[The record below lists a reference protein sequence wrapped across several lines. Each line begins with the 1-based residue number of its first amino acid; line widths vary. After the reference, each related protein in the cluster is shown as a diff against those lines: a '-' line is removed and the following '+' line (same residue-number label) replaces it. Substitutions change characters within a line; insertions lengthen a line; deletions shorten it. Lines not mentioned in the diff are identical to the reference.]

1 MADLGP
7 YNEIVKFDYGT
18 ADALISAF
26 TAAAAAIEAQ
36 AGSRSSFVATAGTE
50 FKGRFSQ
57 LFADNAR
64 VASADAME
72 LSDRLRE
79 VATGA
84 RRLKE
89 EAHAE
94 SERRRLAR
102 EWKQRRDEREAN
114 WLDSAV
120 DWFIGAE
127 DPPVGPPANEIK
139 IVTAAPRSGVRQT
152 PAPGNGGGGGGGVSA
167 ARPSD
172 LRSFATGSATLNAEL
187 SGKPGALRGNLADFA
202 ARCTHGSLSADGVV
216 TGFERWLTAND
227 QDVSWAKTIA
237 DAFAAAGG
245 EGNVSQVSD
254 AALLAALAS
263 QGIGAERQD
272 LTIDLPQTLGAPP
285 TTGYSND
292 PVNTSTGNFL
302 ETEVDLGFAGA
313 ASSLSAAR
321 TYNSMDERVGVF
333 GPGWASV
340 FETRLEL
347 DDEGASLVLADG
359 RHVRFPRLGAGW
371 DRAAGESFW
380 LNSETPAGSG
390 PSDEAGQNASALSEV
405 LVASNNAGSR
415 WVFTPAG
422 TWLSADAGPGTS
434 VSVHRDAA
442 GAVAELVHEHG
453 RRVRAEWSGERI
465 VVLAASDGRRV
476 EFEYDE
482 RGQLVSVAGPGG
494 VRRYGWNCDGLI
506 DVVTDAAGVNE
517 AVNTYDDHRRV
528 YTQVSAFGRVTRF
541 AYLPNRLTVISD
553 QDGTRSNTWVAD
565 AKGRLVGIVDAD
577 DNRQNMSYDR
587 HGNLVSV
594 TERDGAV
601 TVHAYDQRGRK
612 IRTVTPAGADISYG
626 YDDADRPVT
635 VVTESGGVVQYEYA
649 DDASRNPSLII
660 DPEGGR
666 TELTWQ
672 DCRLTEVV
680 DPVGVRVRF
689 GYDAFG
695 DLVTIT
701 NALGNTATLERDDAG
716 RVTAAVSPGGARTTY
731 IYDGAGQLRSRR
743 DADGALWKFEYA
755 PGGALAVVTDPLGAR
770 TEMNYGSHGQL
781 AGTVDPLG
789 RAVTRTLDDF
799 GNLAGIE
806 LPDGAQWRF
815 AHDALSRL
823 TRITDPA
830 GHSWQREYGSNG
842 ELTGTMDPT
851 GVRQAYS
858 VDAAAGTA
866 TVQDAFDR
874 SSMRFDEFGRP
885 VATERADGSTE
896 LVTYDRCGRPVEMVD
911 AEGGLTLLSRDAAG
925 RVIEQRSPGGA
936 STHFEFDAAGRPAA
950 STDPSGA
957 RTTLEYD
964 AESRVIARVFP
975 GGETER
981 VRYDAVG
988 RVASRYTPGRGTSSY
1003 EYDLA
1008 GRMVRAKDPSFGRRS
1023 FRYDAAGQL
1032 VEAVNGLGGKTRYG
1046 YDARGRVRSITDP
1059 LGATTRRA
1067 YNDADQ
1073 VIAETDPLGRT
1084 TTAGYDEAGR
1094 QLWQCDPEGRRS
1106 EWTYDEAGRQTSL
1119 VVNGRVQMRMSR
1131 DARSRTML
1139 VADHTRADGVE
1150 VAHLLRFNR
1159 RGQMVQRLRN
1169 GVGPSWEYD
1178 ADGNRT
1184 AMVDPLGVRTEF
1196 GRDAAG
1202 RVVTVGHPVF
1212 GRIAYEHDEAGRLVG
1227 AVASD
1232 TVQGWDYAEGALV
1245 RHTTTTVDGVD
1256 ETVIRRDEDGR
1267 IAAILANGTE
1277 TRFAY
1282 DSACQLERSLRGD
1295 AEASQWRYDL
1305 AGRLVAESI
1314 EGVAT
1319 EFAYDAA
1326 GQLRLRTSNAGTTTY
1341 DYDGL
1346 GRRTAV
1352 EEADGSARNFEWS
1365 DRGWLSA
1372 VASEA
1377 SGGEVSRSELWV
1389 DALGELG
1396 DVNGTEVWWDS
1407 AEAAPRV
1414 VALGGKS
1421 VAALP
1426 GGVTA
1431 VGETVLNAGWRS
1443 GHATD
1448 PGSPWGMSAGAVAGL
1463 PAGLSVSASGGVQVA
1478 GLDWFGARAYDPL
1491 TRGFLSVDPLDPVI
1505 GAGWAGNPYSYAGND
1520 PLHAIDPLGLSA
1532 VSEADMQAYRDGNNG
1547 ALATAGD
1554 WMADNWEYFA
1564 GGAMVVGGGILMATG
1579 VGGPLGMALIAG
1591 GADVIL
1597 QKATTGKVNWAQA
1610 AGSTVLGAVGG
1621 AAPLLLKAT
1630 RVGGMAAQAS
1640 LRVAPTANLVKSLA
1654 ANMGVNGGVGAVTSV
1669 GSHVLGQTIGGE
1681 KISARGV
1688 IASSI
1693 GGFVG
1698 GSIGGLAGPAGGSI
1712 AEHLG
1717 KPVSSLAA
1725 KTSTSLVGAAGNI
1738 SGVASTNL
1746 VAGESTGWGDLAFAG
1761 VTGAGVPFIPMPD
1774 RITQSN
1780 FDALRRIPLQQP
1792 RTLGGTF
1799 VRFEQHNTTALWGS
1813 AAAGA
1818 GIGAGLDLSWSSFG
1832 SE

>member
-1 MADLGP
+1 MTDLG
-7 YNEIVKFDYGT
+7 VFAHDVTFDDGT

-26 TAAAAAIEAQ
+26 STAASAIESQ
-36 AGSRSSFVATAGTE
+36 AGSRASYVATAGTE
-50 FKGRFSQ
+50 FKGRFSE

-64 VASADAME
+64 VASADALE

-89 EAHAE
+89 EARKE
-94 SERRRLAR
+94 NERRRLAR

-127 DPPVGPPANEIK
+127 DPPVGPPAAE
-139 IVTAAPRSGVRQT
+139 VRVETAAPRSGVRQT
-152 PAPGNGGGGGGGVSA
+152 PAPGSGGGGGGVSA

-187 SGKPGALRGNLADFA
+187 SGKPGALRGKLADFA
-202 ARCTHGSLSADGVV
+202 ARCTHGSLNADGVV
-216 TGFERWLTAND
+216 TGFDRWLAAND
-227 QDVSWAKTIA
+227 QDAAWARTIA

-263 QGIGAERQD
+263 QGIDAERQD

-321 TYNSMDERVGVF
+321 TYNSMDERVSAF

-347 DDEGASLVLADG
+347 DDEGASMVLADG

-371 DRAAGESFW
+371 DRADGENFW
-380 LNSETPAGSG
+380 LDRETAAGTIPEGGTGAAPA
-390 PSDEAGQNASALSEV
+390 EV
-405 LVASNNAGSR
+405 LVARDNAGSR

-422 TWLSADAGPGTS
+422 TWLSSDTGPGTA
-434 VSVHRDAA
+434 VSARRNAA
-442 GAVAELVHEHG
+442 GAVTELVHEHG
-453 RRVRAEWSGERI
+453 RGIRAEWSGERI
-465 VVLAASDGRRV
+465 TALVASDGRRIG
-476 EFEYDE
+476 FEYDG
-482 RGQLVSVAGPGG
+482 RGQLVSAAGPAG
-494 VRRYGWNCDGLI
+494 VRNYGWNDDGLI
-506 DVVTDAAGVNE
+506 DVVTDAAGVRE

-528 YTQVSAFGRVTRF
+528 YTQVSAFGRLTRF

-565 AKGRLVGIVDAD
+565 AKGRLVGVVDAD

-594 TERDGAV
+594 TERDGTV
-601 TVHAYDQRGRK
+601 TVHAYDRRGRRT
-612 IRTVTPAGADISYG
+612 RTVTPSGADIGYG

-635 VVTESGGVVQYEYA
+635 VVTESGGIVQYEYS

-672 DCRLTEVV
+672 DCRLTEVT

-689 GYDAFG
+689 GYDSFG

-701 NALGNTATLERDDAG
+701 NAVGNTATLERDDAG
-716 RVTAAVSPGGARTTY
+716 RVTAAVSPGGARTAY
-731 IYDGAGQLRSRR
+731 LYDSAGLLRSRR
-743 DADGALWKFEYA
+743 DADGALWSFEYA

-770 TEMNYGSHGQL
+770 TEMTYGSHGQL

-789 RAVTRTLDDF
+789 RAVTRTLDDL

-806 LPDGAQWRF
+806 LPDGAEWRF
-815 AHDALSRL
+815 THDALSRL
-823 TRITDPA
+823 TGITDPA
-830 GHSWQREYGSNG
+830 GHSWAREYGGNG
-842 ELTGTMDPT
+842 ELTATTDPT
-851 GVRQAYS
+851 GVRQAYA
-858 VDAAAGTA
+858 VDAVAGTA
-866 TVQDAFDR
+866 TVQDAFER

-885 VATERADGSTE
+885 VAAERADGGTE
-896 LVTYDRCGRPVEMVD
+896 LVTYDRCGRPVELVD
-911 AEGGLTLLSRDAAG
+911 AEGGLTLLRRDAAG
-925 RVIEQRSPGGA
+925 RVVEHRTPGGA
-936 STHFEFDAAGRPAA
+936 ATHFEFDAAGRPTA

-964 AESRVIARVFP
+964 ADSRVVARVFP
-975 GGETER
+975 GGDTER

-988 RVASRYTPGRGTSSY
+988 RVLSRYTPGRGTSSY

-1032 VEAVNGLGGKTRYG
+1032 IEAVNGLGGKTRYA
-1046 YDARGRVRSITDP
+1046 YDSRGRVIGITDP
-1059 LGATTRRA
+1059 LGATTLRE

-1073 VIAETDPLGRT
+1073 VVAETDPLGRT

-1119 VVNGRVQMRMSR
+1119 VVNGRVVMRMSR
-1131 DARSRTML
+1131 DARARTMV
-1139 VADHTRADGVE
+1139 VADHTRADVVE
-1150 VAHLLRFNR
+1150 VEHLLRFNR
-1159 RGQMVQRLRN
+1159 RGQMLQRLRN

-1178 ADGNRT
+1178 VDGNRT

-1202 RVVTVGHPVF
+1202 RVATVEHPVF
-1212 GRIAYEHDEAGRLVG
+1212 GRIAYEHDAAGRLVG

-1232 TVQGWDYAEGALV
+1232 TVQRWDYAEGALV
-1245 RHTTTTVDGVD
+1245 RHATTTVDGVD

-1282 DSACQLERSLRGD
+1282 DSACQLERALRGD
-1295 AEASQWRYDL
+1295 AEASQWRFDL

-1314 EGVAT
+1314 GGVAT
-1319 EFAYDAA
+1319 EFSYDAA
-1326 GQLRLRTSNAGTTTY
+1326 GQLRSRTGAAGTTTY
-1341 DYDGL
+1341 AYDGL

-1352 EEADGSARNFEWS
+1352 VEADGSARGFEWS
-1365 DRGWLSA
+1365 ERGWLSA
-1372 VASEA
+1372 VVAEA
-1377 SGGEVSRSELWV
+1377 SDGASSRSELWV

-1407 AEAAPRV
+1407 AEVAPRV
-1414 VALGGKS
+1414 LALGGKS

-1431 VGETVLNAGWRS
+1431 VGQTVLDAGWRS

-1448 PGSPWGMSAGAVAGL
+1448 AGSPWGMSAGAVSGL

-1520 PLHAIDPLGLSA
+1520 PLHAIDPLGLSP
-1532 VSEADMQAYRDGNNG
+1532 VTEADLQAYRDANNG
-1547 ALATAGD
+1547 ALAAAGD
-1554 WMADNWEYFA
+1554 WMADNWEYVA
-1564 GGAMVVGGGILMATG
+1564 GGAMVVAGGVLMATG
-1579 VGGPLGMALIAG
+1579 VGGPAGMMLVAG
-1591 GADVIL
+1591 GADAII
-1597 QKATTGKVNWAQA
+1597 QKATTGKVNWVQT
-1610 AGSTVLGAVGG
+1610 AGVAVLGGVGGG
-1621 AAPLLLKAT
+1621 AAMLGKTAFSAAT
-1630 RVGGMAAQAS
+1630 PAARIAG
-1640 LRVAPTANLVKSLA
+1640 SLA
-1654 ANMGVNGGVGAVTSV
+1654 INVGVNASVGAA
-1669 GSHVLGQTIGGE
+1669 G
-1681 KISARGV
+1681 
-1688 IASSI
+1688 
-1693 GGFVG
+1693 GGFVYLAKNDFQIKNPREFAGAMLG
-1698 GSIGGLAGPAGGSI
+1698 GGTAGAIGGLAGPAGGSI
-1712 AEHLG
+1712 AKLTG
-1717 KPVSSLAA
+1717 STA
-1725 KTSTSLVGAAGNI
+1725 TSVTARLSTIAVGASGGMSGTTVDSLVSGKELTLADLGWGAATGGAFTQLPGGPTQMTTLRQMPYFQPSTL
-1738 SGVASTNL
+1738 SG
-1746 VAGESTGWGDLAFAG
+1746 AFSGANGHALWSSAG
-1761 VTGAGVPFIPMPD
+1761 VGAGVGSGADMT
-1774 RITQSN
+1774 RWLVEQGT
-1780 FDALRRIPLQQP
+1780 
-1792 RTLGGTF
+1792 GG
-1799 VRFEQHNTTALWGS
+1799 
-1813 AAAGA
+1813 
-1818 GIGAGLDLSWSSFG
+1818 
-1832 SE
+1832 